1 MGAYKGERYNR
12 IRSTKAWSP
21 PSPISSGFYRATV
34 KKVTATNSGGT
45 PPKIEVDTDL
55 GHSNVEVTDF
65 VGSPPRVGE
74 EVWVTFC
81 ESRPDDLM
89 IINPQH
95 QNDNENQY
103 YGVTRLGGQTEQYG
117 VTLKIEPTSHPDSRR
132 ASIMMD
138 ETIMGTDL
146 TGTKATGD
154 WYVFDNVNN
163 KYMLKHGG
171 HSNTTNGGLTVKST
185 GLSERYLQLHPA
197 FVSSGSEY
205 SAIFGDNA
213 NSWLLI
219 NRGLYTFTHTPYN
232 DNTYDLGYNSGGVTN
247 RWQDIHLVNSPS
259 VTSDKNEKTDIA
271 DSDLGLNFIKAL
283 RPVSFKWIDRGGGD
297 AGVRTHYGLLA
308 QDVETVL
315 GDAAP
320 NTALWMTNHVDA
332 KDAVPADEHLPGQ
345 PAVEEHDVQGLR
357 YTELISPII
366 KAIQELE
373 ARVAALES

>member
-1 MGAYKGERYNR
+1 MNAYKGEKYKRLR
-12 IRSTKAWSP
+12 TTKAYSP
-21 PSPISSGFYRATV
+21 GTPISSGFYRATV
-34 KKVTATNSGGT
+34 KKVTATNDAWT

-103 YGVTRLGGQTEQYG
+103 YGVTRFGGQTEKWG

-132 ASIMMD
+132 TTIMMD
-138 ETIMGTDL
+138 GTIMGTDINGDK
-146 TGTKATGD
+146 TEGD
-154 WYVFDNVNN
+154 WFVYDHING
-163 KYMLKHGG
+163 KYMLSHTG
-171 HSNTTNGGLTVKST
+171 HSNTTNGGLMIKST
-185 GLSERYLQLHPA
+185 GLSERYLTIQPA
-197 FVSSGSEY
+197 YVQTGYEY
-205 SAIFGDNA
+205 SAIFGNNA
-213 NSWLLI
+213 NQWLLI
-219 NRGLYTFTHTPYN
+219 NRGVYTYNHLPYN
-232 DNTYDLGYNSGGVTN
+232 DNAYDLGWSSGGVN
-247 RWQDIHLVNSPS
+247 IRWQDIHLINSPS

-283 RPVSFKWIDRGGGD
+283 RPVSFKWIDRGDGD

-320 NTALWMTNHVDA
+320 NTALWMTTHVDA